1 MRALRSYLRI
11 GRLCAALCLLGA
23 GASGCARGSYGLDRQ
38 STAVDPGI
46 FERDRRDC
54 SAAAINGAAFW
65 RERPAARGANGSNAA
80 ANAAGA
86 SLGRMFGG
94 AIANRK
100 SFEQCMQGL
109 GYAR

>member
-1 MRALRSYLRI
+1 MRAWGSYLLI
-11 GRLCAALCLLGA
+11 GRLCVVLCLLGT
-23 GASGCARGSYGLDRQ
+23 GASGCARASYELNRQ
-38 STAVDPGI
+38 SAAVDRDI

-54 SAAAINGAAFW
+54 SAVAINGSASW
-65 RERPAARGANGSNAA
+65 RERPATLGTRGSNAA

-94 AIANRK
+94 AIASRK